1 VDFAHGGSLFVRF
14 TASNWCLVDAA
25 FNWSER
31 GHMHSVRES
40 EFSLAKGCIT
50 AQTHAKCL
58 NAIRGRVFANA
69 QTANIVMFGL
79 FAASGQWAVSED
91 HLRLRNQMRTFTE
104 LLQRCMR
111 VEIPFLE
118 EIKDLTLGTEI
129 EEWLN
134 RPYGPGSVTRNFTST

>member
-1 VDFAHGGSLFVRF
+1 VSLMRRLTGV
-14 TASNWCLVDAA
+14 NV
-25 FNWSER
+25 
-31 GHMHSVRES
+31 VI
-40 EFSLAKGCIT
+40 CIRT
-50 AQTHAKCL
+50 L
-58 NAIRGRVFANA
+58 
-69 QTANIVMFGL
+69 
-79 FAASGQWAVSED
+79 AVSED